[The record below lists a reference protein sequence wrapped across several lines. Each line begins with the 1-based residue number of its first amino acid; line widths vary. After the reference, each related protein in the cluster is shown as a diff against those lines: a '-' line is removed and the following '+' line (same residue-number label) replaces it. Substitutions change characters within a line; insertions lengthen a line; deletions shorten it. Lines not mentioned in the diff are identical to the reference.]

1 VDNLFL
7 GSTSAPPRSLLSL
20 GGRERS
26 QGARRDPPALHL
38 YIALF
43 HIVLSRGFP
52 AIVTYLRSVKHLFT
66 LGRMLKA
73 FIRWL
78 WPKDAEKTQSVRQER
93 YVTPEQLELALEK
106 HAREQEFE
114 MNEWYDKFNTLH
126 LRLTKREKRKAT
138 AVEQEQLEDEQS
150 APSII
155 HLRRFG
161 SP

>member
-1 VDNLFL
+1 
-7 GSTSAPPRSLLSL
+7 
-20 GGRERS
+20 
-26 QGARRDPPALHL
+26 
-38 YIALF
+38 
-43 HIVLSRGFP
+43 VLSRPFP

-66 LGRMLKA
+66 LERMLKA
-73 FIRWL
+73 FFRWL
-78 WPKDAEKTQSVRQER
+78 WPLEAEKTQNRQPER

-106 HAREQEFE
+106 YSREQEFE

-126 LRLTKREKRKAT
+126 LRLTKRDKRKAT

-150 APSII
+150 NPSVI

>member
-1 VDNLFL
+1 M
-7 GSTSAPPRSLLSL
+7 LS
-20 GGRERS
+20 
-26 QGARRDPPALHL
+26 
-38 YIALF
+38 I
-43 HIVLSRGFP
+43 GF
-52 AIVTYLRSVKHLFT
+52 AHIVTYLRAIKHLFT

-73 FIRWL
+73 LIRWL
-78 WPKDAEKTQSVRQER
+78 WPQDAEKTQSVRQER

-106 HAREQEFE
+106 YAREQEFE

-126 LRLTKREKRKAT
+126 LRLTKREQRKAK
-138 AVEQEQLEDEQS
+138 AVEQEQPEDEQI